1 MTAGRQKPAPKPA
14 LGPSDP
20 YAVLGLAP
28 GADLTTV
35 RAKRRAL
42 LRQVHPDTAGPTPD
56 AAERTHAINQAYA
69 AIAQRIA
76 REIEAAER
84 AASIPMVEI
93 APAHAWVASPYPM
106 PPRRSGGTTLAM
118 ILVFVGL
125 PAMAMTL
132 PGVPG
137 HVAQILRGDDA
148 KADAFARSG
157 LRQVRR
163 LLTPSGFTA
172 PPAPAPA
179 AAPAPVPLD
188 GVAPLDVARAVK
200 QADRIATRDGAAGVV
215 AYSQKCSLRAARHAT
230 PAAIDFCAAFDT
242 AADRLDEAATRAAY
256 AKIGADPA
264 RLDAVKALVK

>member
-1 MTAGRQKPAPKPA
+1 MAARRKPAPKA
-14 LGPSDP
+14 TAEPSDP
-20 YAVLGLAP
+20 YAVLGLTP
-28 GADLTTV
+28 GADLAAA
-35 RAKRRAL
+35 RAARRTL
-42 LRQVHPDTAGPTPD
+42 LRAVHPDTARDVPD
-56 AAERTHAINQAYA
+56 AAERTHAINQAYKTIA
-69 AIAQRIA
+69 AKIA

-106 PPRRSGGTTLAM
+106 PPRRHGAATLGM

-163 LLTPSGFTA
+163 LLTPSGFAA

-179 AAPAPVPLD
+179 PVAPAPVPLV
-188 GVAPLDVARAVK
+188 GVAPLEIARAVK
-200 QADRIATRDGAAGVV
+200 QHDRIANRDGAAGVV
-215 AYSQKCSLRAARHAT
+215 TYSEKCTARAARHGSA
-230 PAAIDFCAAFDT
+230 PAIDFCAAFDA

-256 AKIGADPA
+256 TKIGADPA
-264 RLDAVKALVK
+264 RLDAVKALVR